1 MKSLL
6 RLSVFFLLVSS
17 AAAQEQ
23 ADPAMARM
31 REGMKKLIQRISES
45 DAARVTA
52 EAAKAEADLK
62 VADLEA
68 RLKALEKKASD
79 LAIKSTKD
87 KAESDKTIADL
98 NTKLTAKEKEVI
110 ALANALS
117 QWKEGFN
124 KAKTVAEGKE
134 AERAAAAGKATLLER
149 RVAAAETKNAE
160 MLKLGQ
166 EILARYEKFGLGTA
180 LLAREPFVRN
190 MKVKFEN
197 YVQDYGDKLDAQR
210 IQPSGASKVESQSSP
225 AAAAPP
231 ANNKPQP

>member
-1 MKSLL
+1 MKSLA
-6 RLSVFFLLVSS
+6 RLFTLLLLVSP
-17 AAAQEQ
+17 AIAQEQ

-68 RLKALEKKASD
+68 RLKAMEKRASD

-87 KAESDKTIADL
+87 KAESDKTIAEL
-98 NTKLTAKEKEVI
+98 NTKLTAKEKEFISVV
-110 ALANALS
+110 NALS

-124 KAKTVAEGKE
+124 KAKTVAEAKE
-134 AERAAAAGKATLLER
+134 AERAAAAGKADVLQR
-149 RVAAAETKNAE
+149 RVTAAETKNAE

-210 IQPSGASKVESQSSP
+210 IQPSGTSKVESQPSP
-225 AAAAPP
+225 ASAAPS
-231 ANNKPQP
+231 ANNKPQS

>member
-1 MKSLL
+1 MKSFVHLL
-6 RLSVFFLLVSS
+6 SLLLLVSP
-17 AAAQEQ
+17 AFAQEQ
-23 ADPAMARM
+23 ADPALARM

-68 RLKALEKKASD
+68 RLKAIEKKASD
-79 LAIKSTKD
+79 LAIKSTKE
-87 KAESDKTIADL
+87 KAEADKTIAGL

-110 ALANALS
+110 SIVNALS

-124 KAKTVAEGKE
+124 KAKTVAEAKE
-134 AERAAAAGKATLLER
+134 AERAAAAGKAVVLER

-210 IQPSGASKVESQSSP
+210 IQPSDASKVESQPSP
-225 AAAAPP
+225 AAAKPP
-231 ANNKPQP
+231 VDNKP